1 MRPNIARIY
10 YRGSELNRVQK
21 MHFHLNKN
29 YHFSTIERSRIAST
43 EKSIFRSKIIKNQNS
58 YSNSLSKL
66 PIQTPYPNSLFKFPI
81 QIPYSNSLFKVPIH
95 SPRSNP
101 QIKIPIQNFKSFIQN
116 PHSKS
121 PFKIP
126 IQNPY
131 SKHFRGRA
139 PTPTFLDMLFSKIAF
154 ISNAV
159 LIFFSNF
166 IEIFEK
172 ICKISKKRIFATSPR
187 RKHGV
192 PAPRYFKPSVYSFS
206 YLK

>member
-21 MHFHLNKN
+21 MHFYLNKN

-58 YSNSLSKL
+58 YLNSLSKL
-66 PIQTPYPNSLFKFPI
+66 PIQTPYPNTLCKLPI
-81 QIPYSNSLFKVPIH
+81 QTPYSNIPFTIQLPKSKSPFKIL
-95 SPRSNP
+95 NP
-101 QIKIPIQNFKSFIQN
+101 SFKIPIQK

-126 IQNPY
+126 IQNPF

-187 RKHGV
+187 R
-192 PAPRYFKPSVYSFS
+192 
-206 YLK
+206 

>member
-29 YHFSTIERSRIAST
+29 YHFSTIERSKIAST
-43 EKSIFRSKIIKNQNS
+43 EKSIFRSKIIKNHKKSKFLFKLPIQTP

-66 PIQTPYPNSLFKFPI
+66 PIQTPY
-81 QIPYSNSLFKVPIH
+81 SNSLFKIPIH

-101 QIKIPIQNFKSFIQN
+101 QIKIPIQNFKSFIQS
-116 PHSKS
+116 PYSKS

-172 ICKISKKRIFATSPR
+172 ICKI
-187 RKHGV
+187 
-192 PAPRYFKPSVYSFS
+192 
-206 YLK
+206 

>member
-1 MRPNIARIY
+1 MNAHP
-10 YRGSELNRVQK
+10 
-21 MHFHLNKN
+21 
-29 YHFSTIERSRIAST
+29 
-43 EKSIFRSKIIKNQNS
+43 
-58 YSNSLSKL
+58 NSLSKL
-66 PIQTPYPNSLFKFPI
+66 PI

-172 ICKISKKRIFATSPR
+172 ICKISKKNAFSQLPR
-187 RKHGV
+187 AV
-192 PAPRYFKPSVYSFS
+192 NMVYQLPAISNLPYTLFLILNENLTPTYQYSAGILRANFHTN
-206 YLK
+206 YLNGALLH

>member
-21 MHFHLNKN
+21 MHFYLNKN

-43 EKSIFRSKIIKNQNS
+43 EKSIFRSKIIKILNQNS

-66 PIQTPYPNSLFKFPI
+66 PIQTPYSKSLFK
-81 QIPYSNSLFKVPIH
+81 YPIH

-116 PHSKS
+116 PHSKA
-121 PFKIP
+121 PFKIA

-131 SKHFRGRA
+131 SKSLFKTFSRASADPHVFGHALFENCVHFQCR
-139 PTPTFLDMLFSKIAF
+139 THFLLEF
-154 ISNAV
+154 
-159 LIFFSNF
+159 
-166 IEIFEK
+166 
-172 ICKISKKRIFATSPR
+172 
-187 RKHGV
+187 H
-192 PAPRYFKPSVYSFS
+192 
-206 YLK
+206 

>member
-21 MHFHLNKN
+21 IHFYLNKN

-66 PIQTPYPNSLFKFPI
+66 PIQ
-81 QIPYSNSLFKVPIH
+81 IPYSNSLFKVPIH

-121 PFKIP
+121 PCKIS

-172 ICKISKKRIFATSPR
+172 ICKISKKTHFRNF
-187 RKHGV
+187 
-192 PAPRYFKPSVYSFS
+192 PAP
-206 YLK
+206 

>member
-66 PIQTPYPNSLFKFPI
+66 PI

-172 ICKISKKRIFATSPR
+172 ICKILKKRIFATSPR
-187 RKHGV
+187 HKHGV

>member
-10 YRGSELNRVQK
+10 CRGSELNRVQK
-21 MHFHLNKN
+21 IHFYLNKN

-66 PIQTPYPNSLFKFPI
+66 PI

-154 ISNAV
+154 IFNAV
-159 LIFFSNF
+159 LILFSNF

-172 ICKISKKRIFATSPR
+172 ICKI
-187 RKHGV
+187 
-192 PAPRYFKPSVYSFS
+192 
-206 YLK
+206 